1 MVATGHALRPLSWSP
16 IASALG
22 ESLPTSSGAAN
33 DPPKRDG
40 PGRDQAASGSQSEVP
55 VMERADR
62 STDQPPEPAAVPAEP
77 TPVSIMSLP
86 ARMRFSLLDPWRQAR
101 PAQRFAA
108 IVGAALMVVGL
119 AHLAGWLVVGGAW
132 AGPVSLRKPT
142 TFGMSFG
149 LTTITL
155 AWVAGQLRISDRTRW
170 LLLGPLAAA
179 DAYEVAWVSVQR
191 WRGVASHFNFGTR
204 LDTGLFLGGGVAIAV
219 TVTVILALTVLA
231 FTAIRSTPSMAMAIR
246 AGLLILLVAQGVG
259 GWIVQHGVGPASD
272 GATTGLTTLGSA
284 GVMKVP
290 HAVAIH
296 AIQVLPAL
304 AWLLSLATLAERR
317 RTHLVAAA
325 TFGYVALV
333 AVSLL
338 QTAAGVAPLD
348 LGVVAAVLYL
358 LGVGLLGAAFVA
370 ALLALRNPGS
380 TATRTTG
387 LAQIVRGSSSAEP

>member
-1 MVATGHALRPLSWSP
+1 M
-16 IASALG
+16 
-22 ESLPTSSGAAN
+22 ES
-33 DPPKRDG
+33 
-40 PGRDQAASGSQSEVP
+40 
-55 VMERADR
+55 ADR
-62 STDQPPEPAAVPAEP
+62 TTDQPPEPAAVPAEP

-204 LDTGLFLGGGVAIAV
+204 LDTGLFLGGGIAIAV
-219 TVTVILALTVLA
+219 TVTV
-231 FTAIRSTPSMAMAIR
+231 IRSTPSMAMAIR

-272 GATTGLTTLGSA
+272 GATTGLTTFGSA

-338 QTAAGVAPLD
+338 QTAAGVAPPD